1 MQGQFLISE
10 FQISSFAIEH
20 RELITIDEN
29 IETTPYNLRPFRCM
43 QVPEMIDQFNI
54 ETNDDEYAKPED
66 VFDNKARKIEKIKD
80 AGYDELG
87 D

>member
-1 MQGQFLISE
+1 
-10 FQISSFAIEH
+10 
-20 RELITIDEN
+20 
-29 IETTPYNLRPFRCM
+29 
-43 QVPEMIDQFNI
+43 MIYQFNI

-87 D
+87 DWELCLHVSLDHSRKVYDKDTDVSCFAYQDALIQ